1 VRLGVVILG
10 HRLIH
15 VPLLDV
21 GTRPGRLIH
30 RTLRVII
37 IHSPIVLLRGRSL
50 LIKSPEIRL
59 GARLRHNSAAI
70 LLVIQAELPLL
81 LHQELLMLL
90 T

>member
-1 VRLGVVILG
+1 MVI
-10 HRLIH
+10 
-15 VPLLDV
+15 
-21 GTRPGRLIH
+21 
-30 RTLRVII
+30 RT
-37 IHSPIVLLRGRSL
+37 PIVLLRGRGL
-50 LIKSPEIRL
+50 LIESPKIRL